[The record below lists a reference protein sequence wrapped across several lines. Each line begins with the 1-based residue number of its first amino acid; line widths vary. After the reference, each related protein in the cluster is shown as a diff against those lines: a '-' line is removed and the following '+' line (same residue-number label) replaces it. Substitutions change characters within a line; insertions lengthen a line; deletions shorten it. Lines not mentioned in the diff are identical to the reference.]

1 MNVHL
6 RTLQLALA
14 GICWLSN
21 DLAAV
26 EAGFGW
32 VSTTDRDTK
41 VVKAANPEKPDC
53 LGGTAF
59 RIEFP
64 RKQYQKAQLLVAVA
78 PDHLGLGAP
87 LAINT
92 TKGHSTVRDVCVSN
106 EVLPYTSI
114 ILRRHGRNGETSVR
128 AASEYRIALGQWR
141 EWSGS
146 HSGEVNQV
154 RGLYPFLRNLLSR
167 SNADR
172 PAEVIEFNYKGE
184 ATFFVRSQCCDQ
196 FDYVYRSDGTVLCAA
211 SGGFTGRGDGRCID
225 YFTSA
230 SNPKKIWPL
239 NNEADAKV
247 VKPTIDTKQ

>member
-14 GICWLSN
+14 GICLLSN
-21 DLAAV
+21 ELAAA
-26 EAGFGW
+26 ESGFGW

-41 VVKAANPEKPDC
+41 VVKAAHPEKPDC

-64 RKQYQKAQLLVAVA
+64 TKQYQKAHLLVAVA

-87 LAINT
+87 LAVNIV
-92 TKGHSTVRDVCVSN
+92 KGRSTVRDVCVSN

-114 ILRRHGRNGETSVR
+114 VLRRHGKNGETSAR
-128 AASEYRIALGQWR
+128 AAPEYRIALGQWR
-141 EWSGS
+141 EWSES
-146 HSGEVNQV
+146 HSGEVNQTK
-154 RGLYPFLRNLLSR
+154 GLDPFLRNLLSR
-167 SNADR
+167 SSADR
-172 PAEVIEFNYKGE
+172 PAEVIEFIYKGE

-230 SNPKKIWPL
+230 SIRKKIWPL
-239 NNEADAKV
+239 NNEADSNV
-247 VKPTIDTKQ
+247 IEPTIDTKQ